1 MKDTLLLI
9 GFFIRS
15 FIKDKVD
22 SEKKKHAYML
32 KYIIGIIIVIFIS
45 VSTINIYSN
54 FKLLGIESLLVPI
67 ILLLDSSICII
78 MAFINTLSNL
88 SLSEDKEFLL
98 SLPVNNKAIFLSKL
112 GFIQILLIPISLC
125 MVPALFTYGILSN
138 ASVLFYVYSI
148 IGAILIPITPI
159 FYSTII
165 TLLLC
170 QISIKSKN
178 KELIQMCSTL
188 ISLFMAIILLYF
200 IFKSSTSIDF
210 INSILNDSNIN
221 KIKFINFLLPLNWLI
236 SKALVV
242 NNSLYS
248 LKLIIYAII
257 FSVLLIC
264 ITAIIGGKMY
274 NKVLLSISN
283 NENNLNNS
291 KEYSYKTNNSLLITL
306 IKRDFLNLLKNPQ
319 MFLYTFAMIFMFF
332 LIIISLL
339 PVYSSL
345 GIVDLFKD
353 NYVVVFI
360 FFSYLPSI
368 FTGWNAV
375 ASSSFS
381 REGRYLELLV
391 QLPITTKILVN
402 SKIITAVLFNSIV
415 TIIFILMLKFTKVP
429 FVISSLT
436 CISMISLSFLTLL
449 IAILN
454 DISSPNV
461 KWFYEK
467 DLFKNNF
474 KLFKS
479 VLYPVIYLFVMI
491 LFYLIINSICSQSEM
506 IFYILAC
513 ISIIITSSL
522 NIHYYKKI
530 ILKADILYNL

>member
-1 MKDTLLLI
+1 MNNTLSLI
-9 GFFIRS
+9 KFFIMS
-15 FIKDKVD
+15 FIKDKLD

-32 KYIIGIIIVIFIS
+32 KYTIGIIIIIFIS

-54 FKLLGIESLLVPI
+54 FKLLGIENLLVPI

-112 GFIQILLIPISLC
+112 GFIQILLILISLC
-125 MVPALFTYGILSN
+125 MLPALFTYGILSN

-148 IGAILIPITPI
+148 IGSILIPITPI
-159 FYSTII
+159 FYSSII

-188 ISLFMAIILLYF
+188 ISLFIAIILIYF

-264 ITAIIGGKMY
+264 LTAVIGSKMY
-274 NKVLLSISN
+274 NKVLLNISN

-291 KEYSYKTNNSLLITL
+291 KEYSYRTNNSLLITL
-306 IKRDFLNLLKNPQ
+306 IIKIHQLSWW
-319 MFLYTFAMIFMFF
+319 FF
-332 LIIISLL
+332 YRPIRTSYRTCPLR
-339 PVYSSL
+339 
-345 GIVDLFKD
+345 G
-353 NYVVVFI
+353 
-360 FFSYLPSI
+360 FFQS
-368 FTGWNAV
+368 V
-375 ASSSFS
+375 ARSF
-381 REGRYLELLV
+381 
-391 QLPITTKILVN
+391 
-402 SKIITAVLFNSIV
+402 V
-415 TIIFILMLKFTKVP
+415 T
-429 FVISSLT
+429 
-436 CISMISLSFLTLL
+436 C
-449 IAILN
+449 
-454 DISSPNV
+454 
-461 KWFYEK
+461 
-467 DLFKNNF
+467 
-474 KLFKS
+474 
-479 VLYPVIYLFVMI
+479 YP
-491 LFYLIINSICSQSEM
+491 
-506 IFYILAC
+506 
-513 ISIIITSSL
+513 
-522 NIHYYKKI
+522 
-530 ILKADILYNL
+530 

>member
-1 MKDTLLLI
+1 
-9 GFFIRS
+9 
-15 FIKDKVD
+15 
-22 SEKKKHAYML
+22 
-32 KYIIGIIIVIFIS
+32 
-45 VSTINIYSN
+45 
-54 FKLLGIESLLVPI
+54 
-67 ILLLDSSICII
+67 
-78 MAFINTLSNL
+78 
-88 SLSEDKEFLL
+88 
-98 SLPVNNKAIFLSKL
+98 
-112 GFIQILLIPISLC
+112 
-125 MVPALFTYGILSN
+125 
-138 ASVLFYVYSI
+138 
-148 IGAILIPITPI
+148 
-159 FYSTII
+159 
-165 TLLLC
+165 
-170 QISIKSKN
+170 
-178 KELIQMCSTL
+178 
-188 ISLFMAIILLYF
+188 
-200 IFKSSTSIDF
+200 
-210 INSILNDSNIN
+210 
-221 KIKFINFLLPLNWLI
+221 
-236 SKALVV
+236 
-242 NNSLYS
+242 
-248 LKLIIYAII
+248 
-257 FSVLLIC
+257 
-264 ITAIIGGKMY
+264 
-274 NKVLLSISN
+274 
-283 NENNLNNS
+283 
-291 KEYSYKTNNSLLITL
+291 
-306 IKRDFLNLLKNPQ
+306 

-360 FFSYLPSI
+360 FFSYLPSL

-454 DISSPNV
+454 DILSPNV

-479 VLYPVIYLFVMI
+479 ILYPVIYLFVMI
-491 LFYLIINSICSQSEM
+491 FFYLIINSICSQSEVV
-506 IFYILAC
+506 FYILAC
-513 ISIIITSSL
+513 VSIIITASL

>member
-274 NKVLLSISN
+274 NKVLLNISN
-283 NENNLNNS
+283 NEDNLNNS
-291 KEYSYKTNNSLLITL
+291 KEYSYRTNNSLLITL

-360 FFSYLPSI
+360 FFSYLPSV

-402 SKIITAVLFNSIV
+402 SKIITAILFNSIV

-429 FVISSLT
+429 FVISSFT

-454 DISSPNV
+454 DISSPNI

-479 VLYPVIYLFVMI
+479 ILYPVIYLFVMI
-491 LFYLIINSICSQSEM
+491 LFYLIINSICSQSEVV
-506 IFYILAC
+506 FYILAYV
-513 ISIIITSSL
+513 SIIITVSL

>member
-1 MKDTLLLI
+1 
-9 GFFIRS
+9 
-15 FIKDKVD
+15 
-22 SEKKKHAYML
+22 
-32 KYIIGIIIVIFIS
+32 
-45 VSTINIYSN
+45 
-54 FKLLGIESLLVPI
+54 
-67 ILLLDSSICII
+67 
-78 MAFINTLSNL
+78 
-88 SLSEDKEFLL
+88 
-98 SLPVNNKAIFLSKL
+98 
-112 GFIQILLIPISLC
+112 
-125 MVPALFTYGILSN
+125 
-138 ASVLFYVYSI
+138 
-148 IGAILIPITPI
+148 
-159 FYSTII
+159 
-165 TLLLC
+165 
-170 QISIKSKN
+170 
-178 KELIQMCSTL
+178 
-188 ISLFMAIILLYF
+188 
-200 IFKSSTSIDF
+200 
-210 INSILNDSNIN
+210 
-221 KIKFINFLLPLNWLI
+221 
-236 SKALVV
+236 
-242 NNSLYS
+242 
-248 LKLIIYAII
+248 
-257 FSVLLIC
+257 
-264 ITAIIGGKMY
+264 
-274 NKVLLSISN
+274 
-283 NENNLNNS
+283 
-291 KEYSYKTNNSLLITL
+291 
-306 IKRDFLNLLKNPQ
+306 
-319 MFLYTFAMIFMFF
+319 MIFMFF

-360 FFSYLPSI
+360 FFSYLPSL

-454 DISSPNV
+454 DILSPNV

-479 VLYPVIYLFVMI
+479 ILYPVIYLFVMI
-491 LFYLIINSICSQSEM
+491 FFYLIINSICSQSEVV
-506 IFYILAC
+506 FYILAC
-513 ISIIITSSL
+513 VSIIITASL